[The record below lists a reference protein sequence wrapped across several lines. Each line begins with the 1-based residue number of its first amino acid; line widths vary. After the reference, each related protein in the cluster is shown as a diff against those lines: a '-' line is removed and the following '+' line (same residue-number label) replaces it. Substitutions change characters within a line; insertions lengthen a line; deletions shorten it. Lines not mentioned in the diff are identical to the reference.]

1 MDVIKVEKRNEQAK
15 ANQLR
20 RSGLVPCCVYGG
32 DLPESISIQM
42 DQQTANK
49 LFHTKREDSQ
59 VGLELDGRVIPAQ
72 IKEKKKMMSGQ
83 VEHFGFQALSA
94 NKKVNSVTH
103 IFLKNT
109 ELVPGTLEQ
118 MLFEVPFASL
128 PADMIDTV
136 TVDLDGMPAG
146 TTLTVKDIP
155 EFQSDKIELQIDADR
170 SSIKSGRWK
179 RMPKR
184 PEFPS
189 ATQRALIPAPA
200 RDQGASARKEQTRC
214 S

>member
-1 MDVIKVEKRNEQAK
+1 MDVIKVEKRNEQTK

-42 DQQTANK
+42 DQQTANR
-49 LFHTKREDSQ
+49 LFHTKREGSQ

-72 IKEKKKMMSGQ
+72 IKEKKKMMKRCEA
-83 VEHFGFQALSA
+83 EHFGFQALSA
-94 NKKVNSVTH
+94 NKKVDKMFTH

-128 PADMIDTV
+128 PR
-136 TVDLDGMPAG
+136 
-146 TTLTVKDIP
+146 
-155 EFQSDKIELQIDADR
+155 QI
-170 SSIKSGRWK
+170 
-179 RMPKR
+179 
-184 PEFPS
+184 
-189 ATQRALIPAPA
+189 
-200 RDQGASARKEQTRC
+200 
-214 S
+214 

>member
-42 DQQTANK
+42 DQQTANR
-49 LFHTKREDSQ
+49 LFHTKREGS
-59 VGLELDGRVIPAQ
+59 
-72 IKEKKKMMSGQ
+72 Q

-94 NKKVNSVTH
+94 NKKVNSVTQ

-155 EFQSDKIELQIDADR
+155 EFQSGKIELQIDAGSMILRIVD
-170 SSIKSGRWK
+170 KK
-179 RMPKR
+179 RAV
-184 PEFPS
+184 EED
-189 ATQRALIPAPA
+189 A
-200 RDQGASARKEQTRC
+200 
-214 S
+214 

>member
-42 DQQTANK
+42 DQQTAN
-49 LFHTKREDSQ
+49 SQ

-72 IKEKKKMMSGQ
+72 IKEKEKMMSGQ

-94 NKKVNSVTH
+94 NKKVNSITH

-109 ELVPGTLEQ
+109 ELVSGTLEQ

-155 EFQSDKIELQIDADR
+155 EFQSDKIELQIDADSMVLR
-170 SSIKSGRWK
+170 IVDKK
-179 RMPKR
+179 RAV
-184 PEFPS
+184 EE
-189 ATQRALIPAPA
+189 AA
-200 RDQGASARKEQTRC
+200 
-214 S
+214 

>member
-49 LFHTKREDSQ
+49 LFHTKREGS
-59 VGLELDGRVIPAQ
+59 
-72 IKEKKKMMSGQ
+72 Q

-109 ELVPGTLEQ
+109 ELVPSTLEQ

-155 EFQSDKIELQIDADR
+155 EFQSGKIELQIDADSMVLR
-170 SSIKSGRWK
+170 IVDKK
-179 RMPKR
+179 RAV
-184 PEFPS
+184 EE
-189 ATQRALIPAPA
+189 AA
-200 RDQGASARKEQTRC
+200 
-214 S
+214 

>member
-42 DQQTANK
+42 DQQTANR
-49 LFHTKREDSQ
+49 LFHTKREGSQ
-59 VGLELDGRVIPAQ
+59 VGLELDGQVIPTQ

-83 VEHFGFQALSA
+83 V
-94 NKKVNSVTH
+94 
-103 IFLKNT
+103 
-109 ELVPGTLEQ
+109 EQ

-155 EFQSDKIELQIDADR
+155 EFQSDKIELQIDADSMILR
-170 SSIKSGRWK
+170 IVDKK
-179 RMPKR
+179 RAV
-184 PEFPS
+184 EED
-189 ATQRALIPAPA
+189 A
-200 RDQGASARKEQTRC
+200 
-214 S
+214 

>member
-49 LFHTKREDSQ
+49 LFHTKREGS
-59 VGLELDGRVIPAQ
+59 
-72 IKEKKKMMSGQ
+72 Q

-155 EFQSDKIELQIDADR
+155 EFQSDKIELQIDADSMVLR
-170 SSIKSGRWK
+170 IVDKK
-179 RMPKR
+179 RAV
-184 PEFPS
+184 EED
-189 ATQRALIPAPA
+189 A
-200 RDQGASARKEQTRC
+200 
-214 S
+214 

>member
-42 DQQTANK
+42 DQQTANR
-49 LFHTKREDSQ
+49 LFHTKREGS
-59 VGLELDGRVIPAQ
+59 
-72 IKEKKKMMSGQ
+72 Q

-94 NKKVNSVTH
+94 NKKVNSVTQ

-155 EFQSDKIELQIDADR
+155 EFQSGKIELQIDADSMILR
-170 SSIKSGRWK
+170 IVDKK
-179 RMPKR
+179 RAV
-184 PEFPS
+184 EE
-189 ATQRALIPAPA
+189 AA
-200 RDQGASARKEQTRC
+200 
-214 S
+214 